1 MSLDSADDKRE
12 NVFADVQHR
21 AGGDSLKKRYFFKLL
36 TNFIGLIIYVISQA
50 IIPRGLGPKTYG
62 DFNFLTNFFNQIVGF
77 LDMGTSVGFY
87 TKLSQRQKEFGL
99 VSFYL
104 YFTGIISLCVIGFVL
119 CMFSTP
125 IHSWL
130 WPAQEMLYIYMA
142 ALWGILT
149 WAAQVFNKIADA
161 YGVTVSTEI
170 ARILQK
176 VLGMILIIFLY
187 YFNYLN
193 LTNFFYYHYII
204 LLFLCIAFIYALENK
219 GYSMKQDWTLSLVQ
233 IKEYIREFYHY
244 SHPLFSFAIV
254 VLIGGIFD
262 RWLLQVYGGSIQ
274 QGFYSLSYQIG
285 AACFLFTSAMTA
297 LFMREMSIAYGNEDF
312 AQMAHLFR
320 RHVPLLYSIA
330 AYFSCFIAVQAGK
343 VIYIFGGNKYKDAA
357 TAVAIMAF
365 FPIHQTYGQLS
376 GSIFYA
382 TGRTALYRNI
392 GILFL
397 LIGLPVTYFLIAP
410 KGHWG
415 LDAGA
420 TGLAVKMVLMQLVGA
435 NVFFYFNAKY
445 LKLSFLKYLTHQ
457 TVSVVCLL
465 TLAFLASSGIDTVMG
480 SYANIILKF
489 ILAGSVYSILTII
502 LVFYSPA
509 VFGLK
514 HQDILYFRKNLYD
527 KCILLYKKAK
537 CL

>member
-1 MSLDSADDKRE
+1 MSLDSINDKRK
-12 NVFADVQHR
+12 NLSTDGLHHP

-36 TNFIGLIIYVISQA
+36 TNFVGIIIYVISQA
-50 IIPRGLGPKTYG
+50 IIPRGLGPKAYG
-62 DFNFLTNFFNQIVGF
+62 DFNFLSNFFNQIVGF

-99 VSFYL
+99 ISFYL

-149 WAAQVFNKIADA
+149 WVAQVFNKMADA

-170 ARILQK
+170 VRILQK

-193 LTNFFYYHYII
+193 LINFFYYHYII
-204 LLFLCIAFIYALENK
+204 LFFLCIAFIYVLENK
-219 GYSMKQDWTLSLVQ
+219 GYSMKQGWTLSLIQ
-233 IKEYIREFYHY
+233 IKGYIREFYHY

-254 VLIGGIFD
+254 ALIGGIFD
-262 RWLLQVYGGSIQ
+262 RWLLQMYGGSIQ

-285 AACFLFTSAMTA
+285 TACFLFTSAMTP

-312 AQMAHLFR
+312 AQMAYLFR

-330 AYFSCFIAVQAGK
+330 AYFSCFVVVQADK

-382 TGRTALYRNI
+382 TERTALYRNI
-392 GILFL
+392 GIIFI
-397 LIGLPVTYFLIAP
+397 LIGIPVTYFLIAS
-410 KGHWG
+410 KEKWG
-415 LDAGA
+415 IDAGA
-420 TGLAVKMVLMQLVGA
+420 TGLAIKMVLLQFVGV
-435 NVFFYFNAKY
+435 NVYLYFNAKF
-445 LKLSFLKYLTHQ
+445 LKLPFFKYITHQ
-457 TVSVVCLL
+457 IVSVTCLL
-465 TLAFLASSGIDTVMG
+465 AIAGIATIGVDTITGLHV
-480 SYANIILKF
+480 NIILRF
-489 ILAGSVYSILTII
+489 LLAGCVYSILVAVLI
-502 LVFYSPA
+502 FYIPEI
-509 VFGLK
+509 FGAK
-514 HQDILYFRKNLYD
+514 KQDIHLVRQWLN
-527 KCILLYKKAK
+527 AK
-537 CL
+537 YRANCP